1 MERKKNAIYFSS
13 TFQVIIKARHT
24 LFLCKQPAHKQ
35 LAIGWK
41 IAKQLSGLNPLS
53 LNYNKNIRLK
63 KRGIK

>member
-24 LFLCKQPAHKQ
+24 LFLYKQPAHKQ

-53 LNYNKNIRLK
+53 LN
-63 KRGIK
+63 